1 MTNDN
6 NEIIAL
12 SYIQKQEQFI
22 LDMVRKNLNLEVHI
36 VSLNNKISE
45 CEKLY
50 KESQNN
56 VLQQN
61 DLMNQAA
68 VSIKELTEKKDK
80 YEKLKNDYSVVINEK
95 NSLIEQNKELNRK
108 INELLNEI
116 NRQNVEMKT
125 LYDENQELIKKLP
138 KKKTKNKSEKIL
150 LQENNNILEDD
161 NTF

>member
-80 YEKLKNDYSVVINEK
+80 YEKLENDYSVVINEK

-108 INELLNEI
+108 VNELLNEI

-125 LYDENQELIKKLP
+125 LYDENQDLVKKLP

>member
-22 LDMVRKNLNLEVHI
+22 LEMVRKNLNLEVHI

-80 YEKLKNDYSVVINEK
+80 YEKLENDYSVVINEK

-108 INELLNEI
+108 VNELLNEI

-125 LYDENQELIKKLP
+125 LYDENQDLVKKLP

>member
-6 NEIIAL
+6 NEIVAL

-22 LDMVRKNLNLEVHI
+22 LEMVRKNLNLEVHV

-108 INELLNEI
+108 VNELLNEI

-125 LYDENQELIKKLP
+125 LYDENQDLVKKLP

>member
-22 LDMVRKNLNLEVHI
+22 LEMVRKNLNLEVHI

-108 INELLNEI
+108 VNELLNEI

-125 LYDENQELIKKLP
+125 LYDENQDLVKKLP

>member
-6 NEIIAL
+6 NEIVAL

-22 LDMVRKNLNLEVHI
+22 LEMVRKNLNLEVHI

-108 INELLNEI
+108 VNELLNEI

-125 LYDENQELIKKLP
+125 LYDENQDLVKKLP

>member
-6 NEIIAL
+6 NEIVAL

-22 LDMVRKNLNLEVHI
+22 LEMVRKNLNLEVHI

-108 INELLNEI
+108 VNELLNEI
-116 NRQNVEMKT
+116 NRQNDEMKT
-125 LYDENQELIKKLP
+125 LYDENQDLVKKLP

>member
-6 NEIIAL
+6 NEIVAL

-125 LYDENQELIKKLP
+125 LYDENQDLVKKLP

>member
-6 NEIIAL
+6 NEIVAL

-22 LDMVRKNLNLEVHI
+22 LEMVRKNLNLEVHI

>member
-6 NEIIAL
+6 NEIVAL

-116 NRQNVEMKT
+116 NRQNDEMKT
-125 LYDENQELIKKLP
+125 LYDENQDLVKKIT
-138 KKKTKNKSEKIL
+138 KEKNKK
-150 LQENNNILEDD
+150 
-161 NTF
+161 

>member
-6 NEIIAL
+6 NEIVAL

-80 YEKLKNDYSVVINEK
+80 YEKLENDYSVVINEK

-116 NRQNVEMKT
+116 NRQNDEMKT
-125 LYDENQELIKKLP
+125 LYDENQDLVKKIT
-138 KKKTKNKSEKIL
+138 KEKNKK
-150 LQENNNILEDD
+150 
-161 NTF
+161 

>member
-116 NRQNVEMKT
+116 NRQNDEMKT
-125 LYDENQELIKKLP
+125 LYDENQDLVKKIT
-138 KKKTKNKSEKIL
+138 KEKNKK
-150 LQENNNILEDD
+150 
-161 NTF
+161 

>member
-6 NEIIAL
+6 NEIVAL

-22 LDMVRKNLNLEVHI
+22 LEMVRKNLNLEVHI

-116 NRQNVEMKT
+116 NRQNDEMKT
-125 LYDENQELIKKLP
+125 LYDENQDLVKKIT
-138 KKKTKNKSEKIL
+138 KEKNKK
-150 LQENNNILEDD
+150 
-161 NTF
+161 

>member
-22 LDMVRKNLNLEVHI
+22 LEMVRKNLNLEVHI

-108 INELLNEI
+108 VNELLNEI
-116 NRQNVEMKT
+116 NRQNDEMKT
-125 LYDENQELIKKLP
+125 LYDENQDLVKKLP